1 VDSSTQ
7 AVESA
12 DVQNYR
18 AIETSSARIGRG
30 SSSSKGSIEM
40 YRCNICSATWET
52 IPDGAVEILSRNQSY
67 VYRFVDG
74 TVHDLRRVTPK
85 RQQSQA
91 THTRWHKT
99 KTKPECVFCFSPTEP
114 EASPDPPVEQ
124 TELLTEVMS
133 VLAELPEPPS
143 APVAVAVAPEPRPN
157 TSMAAA
163 FHRLFK

>member
-1 VDSSTQ
+1 
-7 AVESA
+7 
-12 DVQNYR
+12 
-18 AIETSSARIGRG
+18 
-30 SSSSKGSIEM
+30 M
-40 YRCNICSATWET
+40 YRCNICSATWGT

-91 THTRWHKT
+91 MHTRWHKT
-99 KTKPECVFCFSPTEP
+99 PRVGCEFCFPPPEP
-114 EASPDPPVEQ
+114 ESPVVQ
-124 TELLTEVMS
+124 TELLQEAVQ
-133 VLAELPEPPS
+133 VEALPEPPPE
-143 APVAVAVAPEPRPN
+143 PVVVVVAPEPRPN